1 MIYKYLLS
9 VNNDLKLQ
17 ITINNDTKEKG
28 HIRRC
33 GLELVVKEGLE
44 PSTPGL

>member
-1 MIYKYLLS
+1 MRNIQFL
-9 VNNDLKLQ
+9 VF
-17 ITINNDTKEKG
+17 INNLLAINKKG

-33 GLELVVKEGLE
+33 DLELVVKEGLE